1 MDRDLL
7 PAQNQTPAACL
18 WVTHTVG
25 DFLLLL
31 PLHSIWGVRYEC
43 GHIYKIFRSC
53 FMSLQ

>member
-18 WVTHTVG
+18 WVTHPVG